1 MTRFKVSMV
10 AIVMLLACAA
20 VRAQAPDDAAQ
31 AAAESWLK
39 IVDTGNY
46 GSSYEETAT
55 VFKSAMPREK
65 WTAALAGARAPLG
78 GLTSRT
84 LVSREGSEQLPGAPP
99 GKYFTIRF
107 TSAFANAPKASETV
121 MLMLDGDRGWRVVG
135 FTIRPD

>member
-1 MTRFKVSMV
+1 MGHHTIARL
-10 AIVMLLACAA
+10 AIVLLLAGTTLT
-20 VRAQAPDDAAQ
+20 AQTAEDAAQ
-31 AAAESWLK
+31 AAAESWLR

-46 GSSYEETAT
+46 GSSCEETAT
-55 VFKSAMPREK
+55 VFKSAMPLEK

-78 GLTSRT
+78 GLTSRI
-84 LVSREGSEQLPGAPP
+84 LVSREGNDQLPGAPP

-121 MLMLDGDRGWRVVG
+121 MLLLDGDRGWRVVG

>member
-1 MTRFKVSMV
+1 MTRLNVSMV

-20 VRAQAPDDAAQ
+20 VRAHAPDDAAQ
-31 AAAESWLK
+31 AAAESWLR

-46 GSSYEETAT
+46 GLSYEETAT
-55 VFKSAMPREK
+55 VFKRVMPGEK

-84 LVSREGSEQLPGAPP
+84 LVSREGSDQRPGAPP

-107 TSAFANAPKASETV
+107 TSAFANAPKASETI
-121 MLMLDGDRGWRVVG
+121 MLMLDDDRGWRVVG
-135 FTIRPD
+135 FTIRPE

>member
-1 MTRFKVSMV
+1 MGDHTIARL
-10 AIVMLLACAA
+10 AIVLLLAGTTLT
-20 VRAQAPDDAAQ
+20 AQTAEDAAQ
-31 AAAESWLK
+31 AAAESWLR

-55 VFKSAMPREK
+55 VFKTAMPLEK
-65 WTAALAGARAPLG
+65 WTAALAGA
-78 GLTSRT
+78 
-84 LVSREGSEQLPGAPP
+84 GAPP

-135 FTIRPD
+135 FTIGPD